1 MIWYKPIHIHIH
13 LHLVL
18 EKTLVMDAGRF
29 PSRLNLMEGAFCQQ
43 VHCLQIRPGSM
54 NLWLGRIF
62 PIFWLLYLKA
72 LVWLRFGLGHFLNE
86 QSIKGMTKRLI
97 NSLIRSG
104 SQLVASR
111 TAKFISRCACV
122 AFSGWRWCLQVSMN
136 PDPPAWNNLPVTS
149 GTSASQ
155 AGLMFC
161 HGLSLEH
168 GKNEWL
174 GGFFSCRFH
183 GLQW

>member
-1 MIWYKPIHIHIH
+1 
-13 LHLVL
+13 
-18 EKTLVMDAGRF
+18 
-29 PSRLNLMEGAFCQQ
+29 
-43 VHCLQIRPGSM
+43 
-54 NLWLGRIF
+54 
-62 PIFWLLYLKA
+62 
-72 LVWLRFGLGHFLNE
+72 
-86 QSIKGMTKRLI
+86 
-97 NSLIRSG
+97 
-104 SQLVASR
+104 
-111 TAKFISRCACV
+111 
-122 AFSGWRWCLQVSMN
+122 MN